1 MFKELLFDYLNQ
13 NKPTV
18 IAFVLVT
25 LLTFPL
31 EAILI
36 PDLYGRLYTGIGNKP
51 NQKIFSRL
59 GFIIILIVSVWVCIQ
74 LFYYLK
80 NWLLGKILPTYL
92 EFTTKKLFA
101 KIIENYETNYQDIK
115 ISKNIARLFELSR
128 DLKDLFY
135 YASSTLL
142 PLTLTVIVVNIYFFY
157 IDWKIGAATMVSLLV
172 LLGISLYFSKKII
185 DVSAKREEKYFLM
198 NEKVYDS
205 FENLMNVYLN
215 NEKDSEMRKTNKAH
229 DEHTKFYMQQLD
241 YVNNMAL
248 STSSMSVLIFAL
260 VIGIA
265 FYNLKKG
272 IFDGKKFVTVSLIV
286 VYFLGFLI
294 NITTWTPEEL
304 MRLGIIKHSAGFIK
318 GILKGEKRDFVV
330 NPKIKGGDIE
340 FKDIT
345 YIYNRGKVP
354 IFKDFSFK
362 IENGSRVAILGSS
375 GSGKTTLMKLLLG
388 LHRLNKGVIL
398 INGIPV
404 DKINP
409 KDLRNEVNYINQR
422 TSLFNGTVLDNMM
435 YGNDIKKDDLI
446 ALLKKYQLDEN
457 FKRLKKGVDSDVGNQ
472 GKGTSGGM
480 QKIIMNVRGI
490 LKKGSIIIF
499 DEPLAGLDAGAR
511 AKMIRLIDDMTKGK
525 TLIIIT
531 HDKEILSITKKVI
544 DLEKMRKE
552 AGLGGGD
559 GAVGLG
565 GFGGGDGAVGLGGF
579 GEGMEEEDS
588 PIEFFHN
595 QTF

>member
-248 STSSMSVLIFAL
+248 STSSMSVLIFAM

-286 VYFLGFLI
+286 VYFLGFLM

-304 MRLGIIKHSAGFIK
+304 MRLGILKHSAGFIK

-409 KDLRNEVNYINQR
+409 RDLRNEVNYINQR

-446 ALLKKYQLDEN
+446 ALLKKYHLDEN

-531 HDKEILSITKKVI
+531 HDKEILSITNKVI

-552 AGLGGGD
+552 AGLGGGG

-565 GFGGGDGAVGLGGF
+565 VS

>member
-248 STSSMSVLIFAL
+248 STSSMSVLIFAM

-286 VYFLGFLI
+286 VYFLGFLM

-304 MRLGIIKHSAGFIK
+304 MRLGILKHSAGFIK

-409 KDLRNEVNYINQR
+409 RDLRNEVNYINQR

-531 HDKEILSITKKVI
+531 HDKEILSITNKVI

-552 AGLGGGD
+552 AGLGGGG

-565 GFGGGDGAVGLGGF
+565 VS

-588 PIEFFHN
+588 PIEFFHS

>member
-435 YGNDIKKDDLI
+435 YGNDIKKDNLI

-531 HDKEILSITKKVI
+531 HDKEILSITNKVI

-552 AGLGGGD
+552 AGLGGGG

-565 GFGGGDGAVGLGGF
+565 WF

-588 PIEFFHN
+588 PIEFFHS